1 MIVFK
6 IKVGIKTP
14 QNIER
19 ESVLVLTK
27 DHIYLLY
34 GQQVERRI
42 LITALSAI
50 IKSSVSSECLF
61 VIPNSKDLHI
71 LTIREEDFDKMR

>member
-1 MIVFK
+1 MVLFK
-6 IKVGIKTP
+6 LMVGIKTL

-19 ESVLVLTK
+19 ESVLVLTR

-42 LITALSAI
+42 TITTLSAI

-71 LTIREEDFDKMR
+71 LIIREEDFDKMR

>member
-19 ESVLVLTK
+19 ESVLVLTR

-71 LTIREEDFDKMR
+71 LTIREEDFD